1 MVMDAILKRELP
13 QGPCWRR
20 YNFDGY
26 GQKPDGAAYDGTGE
40 GRSWPILAGERG
52 HYEIAAGRD
61 PLPLITAIEKF
72 ANAGGMLPEQVWD
85 APDLPDGRMIFG
97 QPTGSAMPLC
107 WAHAEYL
114 SLVRSH
120 KDGVCFDRPEPVY
133 QRYVKN
139 KTTSD
144 VEMWTFSHQ
153 LTAIKAGTK
162 LRIIAAAHGS
172 VHWSGDGWNSVG
184 DVEMQN
190 TRFGCWFADLET
202 SRLRPGANVVFT
214 FRWNEKWEGRDFA
227 VSIRSS
233 PAV

>member
-1 MVMDAILKRELP
+1 ILKRELP

-26 GQKPDGAAYDGTGE
+26 GQKPDGSAYDGTGE
-40 GRSWPILAGERG
+40 GRSWPILTGERG

-72 ANAGGMLPEQVWD
+72 SNAGGMLPEQVWD

-133 QRYVKN
+133 QRYVKK
-139 KTTSD
+139 KTGST
-144 VEMWTFSHQ
+144 VEMWTFRRQPGS
-153 LTAIKAGTK
+153 
-162 LRIIAAAHGS
+162 IAAGKTLRLITAAPAN
-172 VHWSGDGWNSVG
+172 VHWSADGWKTTNDNRTTDTG
-184 DVEMQN
+184 L
-190 TRFGCWFADLET
+190 GCWFVDLAT
-202 SRLRPGANVVFT
+202 KDLRVGAEVAFT
-214 FRWNEKWEGRDFA
+214 FQWSGGWEGTNYTVA
-227 VSIRSS
+227 IVGGS
-233 PAV
+233 AG